1 MTDGRRFGVACR
13 EKVWQDRRAKDRSR
27 LAALHAEAAATFA
40 STSSS
45 ATVASPWALPRPLPA
60 DFVVAPGAGG
70 SAAQHSH
77 NLQSQRSQRLG
88 SLGADTGGVKSQ
100 AALCSAEEWTRV
112 VRSAATTAGRAEK
125 NIKGYVS
132 RATVMRQLAA
142 LGDSLP
148 ELLRC
153 CAPKAT
159 QVRLFSGGALA
170 AAGIPIT
177 TC

>member
-1 MTDGRRFGVACR
+1 MRCR

-27 LAALHAEAAATFA
+27 LAALHAEAATTSA
-40 STSSS
+40 SMSSS
-45 ATVASPWALPRPLPA
+45 ATAAPPWALPRPLPA

-70 SAAQHSH
+70 SAAQHSP
-77 NLQSQRSQRLG
+77 NLQSQRLG
-88 SLGADTGGVKSQ
+88 PLGADTGGVKSQ
-100 AALCSAEEWTRV
+100 AALCSAEEWTQV
-112 VRSAATTAGRAEK
+112 VRSAAMTAGRAEK
-125 NIKGYVS
+125 NSKGYVS

-142 LGDSLP
+142 IGDSLP

-159 QVRLFSGGALA
+159 QVRLFLGGALA